1 MATEKEEISMSKK
14 ILKNALPIVTKPEK
28 EHLIVAAIDFG
39 TTFTGYAF
47 STKKILDDKINCSL
61 FRSEGF
67 QSEKAPTCVLL
78 NSDETFSA
86 FGYDAEEKYEELCLN
101 NESDG
106 YHYFERFKMNL
117 YKAKAEIRD
126 DDIKL
131 ALEPEA
137 ASLYCNMQKLCKIV
151 KFDGKVE
158 LDSFPVGHRYIVAD
172 LGGGTAD
179 LAVHEILDDQ
189 NLREI
194 ARSDGDAYGD
204 AFEACSVSY
213 NDTVREANAKY
224 TGKAEIKRDMFKFS
238 ADIMKCF
245 FDKAVDGIVKFIKE
259 LRSNDELSMIH
270 TILMVGG
277 FSESKYVQER
287 IKNDIRGVRLV
298 IPIDPSLAVLKGAV
312 LYGKNPQAITERM
325 ARYSYGFSVARS
337 FKEETDPEELKIT
350 INGMQYCKKVFKK
363 LITKGEVLKKG
374 EVFGNIMGHT
384 VETNTVLSFMLSSLL
399 PAVAKVYKS
408 TKEDPK
414 YTTTEEECE
423 ELGKLIIHPPPSG
436 WPPVSV
442 LIQGLIVGDSEM
454 HSFAC
459 NVKTKQIYAAKF
471 DCL

>member
-1 MATEKEEISMSKK
+1 
-14 ILKNALPIVTKPEK
+14 
-28 EHLIVAAIDFG
+28 
-39 TTFTGYAF
+39 
-47 STKKILDDKINCSL
+47 
-61 FRSEGF
+61 
-67 QSEKAPTCVLL
+67 
-78 NSDETFSA
+78 
-86 FGYDAEEKYEELCLN
+86 
-101 NESDG
+101 
-106 YHYFERFKMNL
+106 
-117 YKAKAEIRD
+117 
-126 DDIKL
+126 
-131 ALEPEA
+131 
-137 ASLYCNMQKLCKIV
+137 MQKLCKIV

-194 ARSDGDAYGD
+194 ARSDGDAYGGILVDNAFQEFLSDFFGFNVVQHLIETHGYMEFRRKFETKKRGFKSDEKWININIPLLELKD